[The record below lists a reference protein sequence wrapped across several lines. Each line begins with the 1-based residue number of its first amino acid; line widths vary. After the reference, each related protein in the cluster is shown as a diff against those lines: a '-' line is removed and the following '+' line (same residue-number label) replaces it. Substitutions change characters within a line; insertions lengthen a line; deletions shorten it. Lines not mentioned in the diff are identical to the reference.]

1 MPFLV
6 VISDTITVCV
16 VRIIHV
22 IATTVWHIIC
32 RMAVF
37 FDVSGMFSGCY
48 FHLLEHALTVHDTE
62 LSLMRVISLCYV

>member
-1 MPFLV
+1 MPFLM
-6 VISDTITVCV
+6 VISDAITVRV
-16 VRIIHV
+16 VWIINV

-37 FDVSGMFSGCY
+37 LDISGMFSSCY